1 VGFFYSAKMKTS
13 YLTTLTARFNPFTPS
28 AKVPRLV
35 LSLLG
40 PSAQKTVKISTT
52 QLPRSSVEPSVL
64 ELRFK
69 DGKTM
74 KWAWGGEVVEG
85 EKKKKQAG
93 VKDIVE
99 EVDRH
104 ARVLRRKEELAG

>member
-1 VGFFYSAKMKTS
+1 MKTA
-13 YLTTLTARFNPFTPS
+13 YLTTLTTRFNPFTPS

-40 PSAQKTVKISTT
+40 PSAQKTVKINTT
-52 QLPRSSVEPSVL
+52 QLPRSSSEPSIL
-64 ELRFK
+64 ELGFK

-74 KWAWGGEVVEG
+74 KWTWGEQVSEG
-85 EKKKKQAG
+85 GKRKEQTG
-93 VKDIVE
+93 IKDIVE

-104 ARVLRRKEELAG
+104 ARVLKRKEELAG